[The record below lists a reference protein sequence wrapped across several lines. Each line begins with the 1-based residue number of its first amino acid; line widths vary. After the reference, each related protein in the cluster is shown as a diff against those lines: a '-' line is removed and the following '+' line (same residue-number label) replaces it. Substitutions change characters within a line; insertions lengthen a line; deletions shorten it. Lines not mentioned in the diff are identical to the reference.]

1 MSEQSNADIRRLMR
15 TNDIKQWKIAEA
27 VGLAEGTFCRKMRR
41 PLDEPLRAKVMEAI
55 TELSTKAM

>member
-15 TNDIKQWKIAEA
+15 TNDVKQWKVAEII
-27 VGLAEGTFCRKMRR
+27 GLSEGTFCRKMRR